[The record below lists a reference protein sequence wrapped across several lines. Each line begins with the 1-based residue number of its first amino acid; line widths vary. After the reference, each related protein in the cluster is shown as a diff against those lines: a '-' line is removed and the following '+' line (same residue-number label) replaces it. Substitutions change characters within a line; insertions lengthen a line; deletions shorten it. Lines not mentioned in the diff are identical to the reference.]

1 MRLDRVAEDIFILVS
16 DLYAQVTSTVL
27 LTRAGAIV
35 VDTMPF
41 PNEARQI
48 LAFVEGRLGPN
59 SVRYVIN
66 THHHADHTYG
76 NCFFDGV
83 QIIAQEQC
91 REAMLRH
98 GASILEHAKAETP
111 ALAEVELRLP
121 NVTFGEGMFIH
132 LEHRHLQLLHTPGH
146 SADGVSVFVTDE
158 RVLIG
163 GDVVMPVPH
172 ITQGNRA
179 QLAASLQRILDLKPN
194 FIVQGHGD
202 VLLRGEID
210 ESMESSITYLTQI
223 EARVRRLIQR
233 GDPPA
238 RLRDIDIESCGKS
251 RIPLDGLVARLHLD
265 NLVAVYRDLRK
276 EMGGQ

>member
-35 VDTMPF
+35 VDTLPF
-41 PNEARQI
+41 PNETRQI
-48 LAFVEGRLGPN
+48 IAFVENKLGPN

-66 THHHADHTYG
+66 THSHADHTYG

-83 QIIAQEQC
+83 QVIAQEQG
-91 REAMLRH
+91 RTLLERH
-98 GASILEHAKAETP
+98 GAAILDRAKRETP

-121 NVTFGEGMFIH
+121 DLTFGAEMYLH

-146 SADGVSVFVTDE
+146 SPDGISVFVTDE
-158 RVLIG
+158 RVLIA
-163 GDVVMPVPH
+163 GDAVMPVPH
-172 ITQGNRA
+172 ITQGNRT

-194 FIVQGHGD
+194 FVVQGHGD

-210 ESMESSITYLTQI
+210 ESMESSIAYLAQI

-233 GDPPA
+233 GEPPA
-238 RLRDIDIESCGKS
+238 RLRDIAIEDCGKS
-251 RIPLDGLVARLHLD
+251 RIPLDGLVGRLHLD
-265 NLVAVYRDLRK
+265 NLITLYRDLRK
-276 EMGGQ
+276 EMNGQ